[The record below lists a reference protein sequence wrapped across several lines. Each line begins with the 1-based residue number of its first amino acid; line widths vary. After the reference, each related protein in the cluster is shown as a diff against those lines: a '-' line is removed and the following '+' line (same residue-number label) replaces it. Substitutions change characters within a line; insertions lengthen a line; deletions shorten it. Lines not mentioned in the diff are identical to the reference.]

1 VEFIAVQGHRLEYR
15 FVRVAPVDA
24 PVIVFLHEGLGS
36 VAMWRDFPDRIAHA
50 AGCNALI
57 YSRYGYGGS
66 DPLTTARDVRFMHDE
81 ALYALPE
88 MLDKLGV
95 VRPILFGHSDGAS
108 IALIHAGV
116 GARPVMTEILMAPHV
131 LVEDITIENIEAAK
145 HAFETSDLPQKLA
158 KYHANVDLTFR
169 GWNDI
174 WLHPAF
180 RTWNIEEFVPKV
192 ACPIL
197 VIQGEDDEYG
207 TMDQVARIE
216 RSAADVE
223 VLKLADCGHS
233 PHRDKPDAVI
243 AATVRFIDRVCKR
256 SNDLSGA

>member
-1 VEFIAVQGHRLEYR
+1 
-15 FVRVAPVDA
+15 
-24 PVIVFLHEGLGS
+24 
-36 VAMWRDFPDRIAHA
+36 
-50 AGCNALI
+50 
-57 YSRYGYGGS
+57 
-66 DPLTTARDVRFMHDE
+66 
-81 ALYALPE
+81 
-88 MLDKLGV
+88 
-95 VRPILFGHSDGAS
+95 
-108 IALIHAGV
+108 
-116 GARPVMTEILMAPHV
+116 MAPHV